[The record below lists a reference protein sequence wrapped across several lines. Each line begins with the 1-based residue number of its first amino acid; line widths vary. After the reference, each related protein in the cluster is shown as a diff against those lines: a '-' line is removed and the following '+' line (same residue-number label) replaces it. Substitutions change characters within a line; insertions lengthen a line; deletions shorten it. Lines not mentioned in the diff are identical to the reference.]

1 MGCAVGCHVLVRR
14 FPVPAALVWGIG
26 LLIAS
31 CWLTYR
37 LALLIGAPR
46 SAALLAAALTALMP
60 RLVWGALSGMEVS
73 LYVFMALLAIVWHL
87 RYGLYSGW
95 RSYLSTVAF
104 ALAALGRPECYVLFP
119 IAWVDRVLTRKVKPH
134 RLIPV
139 FLSHL
144 VLYCLIL
151 TPNWIFNLSITGSI
165 FPATFHAKVLDG
177 LWEALR
183 LHDTQMLVE
192 SLSTR
197 PISFVFQYI
206 VFLLEN
212 NLVLFIPALC
222 GVIVLVRRRRQTGS
236 MMVPLVLILVPLAI
250 GVFGR
255 GHLSARYIANL
266 IPLYAV
272 SAVVGIRFLSKAI
285 QDLPVPTRAPAIAMK
300 AILII
305 AFLNAAAIGVF
316 ASGRY
321 GWMVENINTMH
332 VRMGHWIAANIP
344 KDALVAI
351 KDVGA
356 MTYFGDRKMIDT
368 VGLTTPEIIAYL
380 KDPEYSTQDGLL
392 RYLRE
397 RRPDYLVAFLGNY
410 PSFEAR
416 NDLFELVY
424 TYAYPGDKVVGLG
437 AGDVAVVYCCH
448 WLEK

>member
-1 MGCAVGCHVLVRR
+1 MSNRCNSSAGSIDRETSPASWRLLLPIVALVVLMSCLFLGQAFHIAGELGFPLDDAWIYARYADNLAHGHGFSFNPGVPSPGATSPLWAVLLAATYWFGAS
-14 FPVPAALVWGIG
+14 PVPAALVWGIG

-212 NLVLFIPALC
+212 NLVLFLPALC
-222 GVIVLVRRRRQTGS
+222 GVVVLVRRRRQSGS

-300 AILII
+300 AILIL
-305 AFLNAAAIGVF
+305 AFL
-316 ASGRY
+316 R
-321 GWMVENINTMH
+321 
-332 VRMGHWIAANIP
+332 
-344 KDALVAI
+344 
-351 KDVGA
+351 
-356 MTYFGDRKMIDT
+356 
-368 VGLTTPEIIAYL
+368 
-380 KDPEYSTQDGLL
+380 
-392 RYLRE
+392 
-397 RRPDYLVAFLGNY
+397 
-410 PSFEAR
+410 
-416 NDLFELVY
+416 
-424 TYAYPGDKVVGLG
+424 
-437 AGDVAVVYCCH
+437 
-448 WLEK
+448 